1 LQRFFIFY
9 AKFSNKYRSTQC
21 RVKKILKQILTP
33 FTGENAMNSKVTT
46 AVAVI
51 LVLAVVGLF
60 FVSPGFQS
68 KAKKTFTDLTQWT
81 PENIEKDP
89 VGYWTFLKDKA
100 ETDKKE
106 LQNTRRG
113 LSAAMETTSKKVDEK
128 TKLFEAGTKIAE
140 EFADAITAANFP
152 VTLHGKEYTA
162 DQANMQ
168 LSLTL
173 AEVDAYKESVA
184 KLNEISKIAEQKI
197 QETII
202 NIEKI
207 DNEITVLNTKSEVFK
222 ANKIDSETLAMLQNA
237 HTAFDGT
244 QVLLKAN
251 PVRTISEMLA
261 SDTAPKQGERAS
273 DQRVAAYLTEYVS
286 QKGGTAQ
293 TSPAPVAP
301 AQNQADPVSGSKG
314 QAQDQKSIPEAPAK

>member
-1 LQRFFIFY
+1 
-9 AKFSNKYRSTQC
+9 
-21 RVKKILKQILTP
+21 
-33 FTGENAMNSKVTT
+33 MNSKVIT

-51 LVLAVVGLF
+51 VVLVAVGLF

-89 VGYWTFLKDKA
+89 VGYWIFLKDKA
-100 ETDKKE
+100 EADKKE
-106 LQNTRRG
+106 LQNTRHG
-113 LSAAMETTSKKVDEK
+113 LSAAMETTSKKVSEK
-128 TKLFEAGTKIAE
+128 IKLLEAGTKIAE
-140 EFADAITAANFP
+140 EFADALTAGTFP

-162 DQANMQ
+162 DQATMQ

-184 KLNEISKIAEQKI
+184 KLNEISKTAEQKI

-222 ANKIDSETLAMLQNA
+222 ANKIDSETLAMLKNA

-244 QVLLKAN
+244 QILLKEN
-251 PVRTISEMLA
+251 PVRTIAEMLA
-261 SDTAPKQGERAS
+261 SDISPKQGVKAS
-273 DQRVAAYLTEYVS
+273 DQRVEAYLTEYVS
-286 QKGGTAQ
+286 KKGVTTQ
-293 TSPAPVAP
+293 TAPVSATP
-301 AQNQADPVSGSKG
+301 AQNQTAPVATQNQEQTQVAPVTQNQVTQSAQNQAAPVSGSKG
-314 QAQDQKSIPEAPAK
+314 QVQDQKSIPEAPTK

>member
-1 LQRFFIFY
+1 
-9 AKFSNKYRSTQC
+9 
-21 RVKKILKQILTP
+21 
-33 FTGENAMNSKVTT
+33 MNTKVIA

-51 LVLAVVGLF
+51 VAFAVIGLF

-100 ETDKKE
+100 EADKKA

-113 LSAAMETTSKKVDEK
+113 LSAAMETTSKKVNEK
-128 TKLFEAGTKIAE
+128 TKLLEAGAKIAE
-140 EFADAITAANFP
+140 EFADAITVATFP

-173 AEVDAYKESVA
+173 AEVDAYKESVV

-197 QETII
+197 QETIV

-222 ANKIDSETLAMLQNA
+222 ANKIDTETLSMLKNA

-244 QVLLKAN
+244 QVLLKEN

-261 SDTAPKQGERAS
+261 SDIAPKQGERAS
-273 DQRVAAYLTEYVS
+273 DQRVTAYLTEYVS
-286 QKGGTAQ
+286 KKKGGTTQ
-293 TSPAPVAP
+293 TAPVPVAVP
-301 AQNQADPVSGSKG
+301 AQNQTAPVATQNQEQTQTAPITQNQTDSVSGSKG
-314 QAQDQKSIPEAPAK
+314 QTQDQNSIPAAPAK

>member
-1 LQRFFIFY
+1 
-9 AKFSNKYRSTQC
+9 
-21 RVKKILKQILTP
+21 
-33 FTGENAMNSKVTT
+33 MNTKLIT

-51 LVLAVVGLF
+51 VVLVAVGLF

-89 VGYWTFLKDKA
+89 VGYWTFLKNKA
-100 ETDKKE
+100 EADKKE
-106 LQNTRRG
+106 LQNTRHD
-113 LSAAMETTSKKVDEK
+113 LSVAMEITSKKVNEK
-128 TKLFEAGTKIAE
+128 TKLLEAGTKIAE
-140 EFADAITAANFP
+140 EFAEAITADVFP

-162 DQANMQ
+162 DQAKMQ

-173 AEVDAYKESVA
+173 AEVDVYKESVV

-197 QETII
+197 QETVI

-207 DNEITVLNTKSEVFK
+207 DNEITVLSTKSEVFK
-222 ANKIDSETLAMLQNA
+222 VNKIDSETLAMLKNA

-244 QVLLKAN
+244 QALLKEN

-261 SDTAPKQGERAS
+261 SDISPQQGMKAS
-273 DQRVAAYLTEYVS
+273 DQRVTDYLTEYVS
-286 QKGGTAQ
+286 KKGGTVQNPPVPAAQ
-293 TSPAPVAP
+293 TQNQVAP
-301 AQNQADPVSGSKG
+301 AAQNQAAPVSGSKG
-314 QAQDQKSIPEAPAK
+314 QAQDQKSIPEAPTK

>member
-1 LQRFFIFY
+1 
-9 AKFSNKYRSTQC
+9 
-21 RVKKILKQILTP
+21 
-33 FTGENAMNSKVTT
+33 MNSKVITV
-46 AVAVI
+46 VAVI
-51 LVLAVVGLF
+51 VAFAVIGLF

-89 VGYWTFLKDKA
+89 IGYWTFLKDKA
-100 ETDKKE
+100 EADKKE

-113 LSAAMETTSKKVDEK
+113 LSAAMETTSKKVNEK
-128 TKLFEAGTKIAE
+128 TKLLEAGITIAE
-140 EFADAITAANFP
+140 EFADAITVATFP

-173 AEVDAYKESVA
+173 AEVDAYKESVV

-222 ANKIDSETLAMLQNA
+222 ANKIDTETWAMLKNA
-237 HTAFDGT
+237 HTAFDRT
-244 QVLLKAN
+244 QVLLKEN

-261 SDTAPKQGERAS
+261 SDIAPKQGERAS
-273 DQRVAAYLTEYVS
+273 DQRVTAYLTEYVS
-286 QKGGTAQ
+286 KKGGTTQNAPASATLAQ
-293 TSPAPVAP
+293 NQVAPVVTQNQEQPQTTPVTQNQVAP
-301 AQNQADPVSGSKG
+301 AVQNQVTPVISGSKG
-314 QAQDQKSIPEAPAK
+314 QAQDQKSIPEAPTK